1 MPNPRADARR
11 PSRRAGRP
19 ARLGP
24 FLAAALLAALLA
36 TAGLPQPASASPAGA
51 SQPGGQPVTMTLTG
65 ISPQWAGPHSTVTV
79 HGTLTSKS
87 DVPLSGLSVELCSS
101 PQALTSRSELALYE
115 SGGYL
120 VSTPA
125 CGKTWPV
132 AGRLRPGQTVTWTT
146 SLSVS
151 QVGMAAFGV
160 YPLSAQTDTAAG
172 APIGTVQTFLP
183 YVPARHGPDAA
194 SMPKPQ
200 QVSWVWPLI
209 DSPAAPRC
217 HRQLERQLATSVAGG
232 RLRALLSAGA
242 AYSAQDHLSWALD
255 PALLASLQAISRCG
269 GGDGKAAASWLAS
282 LRGALADQA
291 MFLTPYGDVDIA
303 ALTRASLGNDL
314 NRALTEG
321 KSVASQVLGS
331 KLVGPAAT
339 QVAWPPGGQ
348 ATYSMLENL
357 AVDGIRTLVLDSS
370 AMPTVQALPYTAA
383 EVSSTPDGEG
393 SQLHVLLADHTI
405 TQVLGTV
412 DAKGATAGTAVAAE
426 QRYLAETAMIAAQE
440 PSSGVIVVA
449 PPRRWAPSSS
459 MADTVLRDTA
469 TAPWLRPVSMASL
482 VKAKKLPG
490 QVARHAPN
498 ATAPGALSR
507 PLLSAVKAQDQ
518 RIRELQSILVKPD
531 QALSLAVA
539 AIESSMWR
547 GGRKN
552 EAGARKLLH
561 QLAGDVTKLTHSVH
575 VIGDGHVTLG
585 GLKGNV
591 QVLIDNQLNRAVR
604 VKVGVTPE
612 GNNVTVSYDRSPV
625 TVPANT
631 QKLVPVKFAAGTI
644 GTTVVT
650 LTLLTPSG
658 RLVSPPVTMTV
669 EATQLGNL
677 ALIILAGALGIF
689 MIASAARAM
698 RRGQPG
704 AAASEPGPSTGA
716 GDGEGS
722 GQAAQTDTVD
732 AVDAQPGAADA
743 GDVMTEESDDYAR
756 ARVRPDSG

>member
-1 MPNPRADARR
+1 MTALAMAALATGAL
-11 PSRRAGRP
+11 AGP
-19 ARLGP
+19 LAQP
-24 FLAAALLAALLA
+24 AAAS
-36 TAGLPQPASASPAGA
+36 TAKSARA
-51 SQPGGQPVTMTLTG
+51 SQPGGQPVSMTLTG

-101 PQALTSRSELALYE
+101 SAALTSRSELALYE

-125 CGKTWPV
+125 CGKTWQV
-132 AGRLRPGQTVTWTT
+132 AGRLRPRQTVTWTA
-146 SLSVS
+146 SLSVR

-183 YVPARHGPDAA
+183 YVPARHGSGAA
-194 SMPKPQ
+194 TLPKPQ
-200 QVSWVWPLI
+200 QVTWIWPLI
-209 DSPAAPRC
+209 DTPVAARC
-217 HRQLERQLATSVAGG
+217 HGQLARRLMSSAAGG
-232 RLRALLSAGA
+232 RLHALLTAGA
-242 AYSAQDHLSWALD
+242 SYSGQDKLTWAVD
-255 PALLASLQAISRCG
+255 PALLANLETVSRCG
-269 GGDGKAAASWLAS
+269 GAQGRAAASWLAS
-282 LRGALADQA
+282 LRSALAGQN
-291 MFLTPYGDVDIA
+291 MFVTPYADVDMA
-303 ALTRASLGNDL
+303 ALTKASLGNDL
-314 NRALTEG
+314 TRALTEG
-321 KSVASQVLGS
+321 RSVASQVLGS
-331 KLVGPAAT
+331 NLVDPAAT
-339 QVAWPPGGQ
+339 RVAWPAGGQ

-357 AVDGIRTLVLDSS
+357 AVPPNDIRTLVLDSS

-383 EVSSTPDGEG
+383 EVSTVTDGEG
-393 SQLHVLLADHTI
+393 STMHVLLADHTI

-426 QRYLAETAMIAAQE
+426 QRYLAETAMIAAWE
-440 PSSGVIVVA
+440 PASGVIVVA

-469 TAPWLRPVSMASL
+469 SAPWLRPTSMASL
-482 VKAKKLPG
+482 VRAKKLPG
-490 QVARHAPN
+490 QVARHSPN
-498 ATAPGALSR
+498 AMAPGALSR
-507 PLLSAVKAQDQ
+507 SLLSAVKAQDQ

-531 QALSLAVA
+531 QALSLAIA

-547 GGRKN
+547 GGRTN
-552 EAGARKLLH
+552 EAGALKLLH
-561 QLAGDVTKLTHSVH
+561 QLAGTVTRQTRSVY
-575 VIGDGHVTLG
+575 VVGDGHVTLG

-604 VKVGVTPE
+604 VKVAVTPQ
-612 GNNVTVSYDRSPV
+612 GNNVTVSYDRGLI

-631 QKLVPVKFAAGTI
+631 QKPVAVKFQAGTI
-644 GTTVVT
+644 GTTVVK
-650 LTLLTPSG
+650 LSLLTPTG
-658 RLVSPPVTMTV
+658 RLVSPPVKMTV

-704 AAASEPGPSTGA
+704 ATASEPDPSTGA
-716 GDGEGS
+716 GDGGGS

-743 GDVMTEESDDYAR
+743 GDVVTEESDDYAR